1 MRHPALLKQNSLRSG
16 RFRVVSEHRKTAR
29 KMGRAKEGEGGG
41 EGSKSCFF
49 FVLSSLPGP
58 SFIFLDLVP
67 FFLRTNLKIPS
78 LGLSLL

>member
-49 FVLSSLPGP
+49 FCSILPPPLS
-58 SFIFLDLVP
+58 
-67 FFLRTNLKIPS
+67 FF
-78 LGLSLL
+78 

>member
-1 MRHPALLKQNSLRSG
+1 MRHPALLKQNNLRSG

-49 FVLSSLPGP
+49 FLFYPPSP

-67 FFLRTNLKIPS
+67 FFLRPNPQIRP